1 MSAVRRRKASSTTA
15 KQNKASLRLP
25 KQKPLPQGK
34 SRIDFLPDDILLHIY
49 KYKHQL
55 EFQETLKRIA
65 KLKVALDHEIVETKI
80 PIKKLLQKATDRKQ
94 IYINVAPF
102 NHDCVNG
109 EGYTNDK
116 HVKQEFNANKVQFHQ
131 GMYNLCQ
138 VEIKFND
145 KINILVIDVLY
156 IVYQLGLTQR
166 VGTTLVDIISDDIH
180 HKTSMIKFKLC

>member
-1 MSAVRRRKASSTTA
+1 MQVKLLRLIVFIEMSAVRRRKASSTTA
-15 KQNKASLRLP
+15 NQNKASLRLP

-34 SRIDFLPDDILLHIY
+34 SRIDFLPDDISFHIY

-55 EFQETLKRIA
+55 EFQETLKIIA
-65 KLKVALDHEIVETKI
+65 KLKVALDHELVETKI
-80 PIKKLLQKATDRKQ
+80 PIKKLLQKATDRKHL
-94 IYINVAPF
+94 YINAAPF

-116 HVKQEFNANKVQFHQ
+116 HVKQEFNANTVQFHK
-131 GMYNLCQ
+131 GTYNICQ

-156 IVYQLGLTQR
+156 IVYQLG
-166 VGTTLVDIISDDIH
+166 
-180 HKTSMIKFKLC
+180 